1 MAKWLVPLL
10 TLLGAA
16 LMTGLGYLSFTA
28 ALAVPLLMLAGAG
41 LVLVTLVLA
50 VLPVRRKV
58 NFLYLAWMLAGLV
71 LSYMGLTRGT
81 SWRFD
86 RLEVRFAPLIAALES
101 YHASKGVYPESTKEL
116 VPEWIAQVPTCAGVE
131 PEGPAATLAMDI
143 GYHRREDGS
152 FGITCYTIVFW
163 KYSYDSR
170 QKLWY
175 GWD

>member
-10 TLLGAA
+10 SLLGAA
-16 LMTGLGYLSFTA
+16 LMTVLGYLSFTA
-28 ALAVPLLMLAGAG
+28 ALAVPLVMLAGAA

-58 NFLYLAWMLAGLV
+58 NFLSLAWMLAGLV
-71 LSYMGLTRGT
+71 LSYLGLTRGT

-86 RLEVRFAPLIAALES
+86 QMEMRFAPLIAALES
-101 YHASKGVYPESTKEL
+101 YHSSKGAYPESVKAL
-116 VPEWIAQVPTCAGVE
+116 VPEWIAQVPTCDGPE
-131 PEGPAATLAMDI
+131 PEGSDSPFATDT

>member
-10 TLLGAA
+10 ALLGAA
-16 LMTGLGYLSFTA
+16 FMTVLGYLSFTA
-28 ALAVPLLMLAGAG
+28 ALAVPLLMLAGA
-41 LVLVTLVLA
+41 LLLLVTLVLA
-50 VLPVRRKV
+50 VLPVRRRV
-58 NFLYLAWMLAGLV
+58 NFLYPAWMLAGLV
-71 LSYMGLTRGT
+71 LSYVGLTRGT

-86 RLEVRFAPLIAALES
+86 QLEARFAPLIAALES
-101 YHASKGVYPESTKEL
+101 YHSSKGAYPESVGAL
-116 VPEWIAQVPTCAGVE
+116 VPEWLAQVPTCGGPE
-131 PEGPAATLAMDI
+131 PVGSDAALAADT

-163 KYSYDSR
+163 KYTYDSR